1 MTMIN
6 KCKLDSTFKI
16 SCISGSSSSSSS
28 SSNSKTITSLLYGDI
43 CDAFLS
49 LVGN

>member
-6 KCKLDSTFKI
+6 KCMLDSTFKI
-16 SCISGSSSSSSS
+16 SCISGSSSSSS

>member
-28 SSNSKTITSLLYGDI
+28 SSSNSKTITSLLYGD
-43 CDAFLS
+43 AFLS